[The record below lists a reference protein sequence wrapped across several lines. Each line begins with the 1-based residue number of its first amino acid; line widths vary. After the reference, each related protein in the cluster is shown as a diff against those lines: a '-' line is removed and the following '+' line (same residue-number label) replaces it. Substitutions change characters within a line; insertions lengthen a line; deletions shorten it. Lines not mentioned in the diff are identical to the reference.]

1 MIYLVD
7 LEYVETRYTSQWKTE
22 FPQSIADKT
31 GQDIVVIEGPDD
43 IANGTTPGA
52 FLDFAGTNI
61 YKAEQVKIIADLFQK
76 QQIEDG
82 DHFVFADAWHPGVL
96 QLKYMADLLNI
107 KITTH
112 ELWHAGSYDEHDF
125 LGRRI
130 GDAKWVRHTEYA
142 MFDAFDRNYFASQFH
157 IGMFANVMFE
167 GADENLHDVQS
178 SEYLRSKI
186 VRTGWPMEY
195 LNKHINSNPIKQDII
210 LFPHR
215 NAPEKQLEIFKDLEQ
230 TLPQYEWVNCNDYNL
245 TKPEYNK
252 LLEQSKM
259 VFSAN
264 LQETLGI
271 SCYEILRAGGMPLVP
286 NRLSYK
292 EMYEDIFKYPT
303 QFTLDWKGYQDN
315 KSILLGKIE
324 TMMENFNSP
333 EIQGAIKS
341 NRDMLEEQYF
351 SATNLYQEL
360 MNETV

>member
-1 MIYLVD
+1 MIYLID
-7 LEYVETRYTSQWKTE
+7 LEYVETRYTAQWKTE
-22 FPQSIADKT
+22 FPQQIADQT
-31 GQDIVVIEGPDD
+31 EQDITVIEGPEE
-43 IANGTTPGA
+43 IAACTTPGA
-52 FLDFAGTNI
+52 FLNFAGTNI
-61 YKAEQVKIIADLFQK
+61 YKSEQVKLLAEYFNNN
-76 QQIEDG
+76 QIKNG
-82 DHFVFADAWHPGVL
+82 DHFVFADAWHPGIIN
-96 QLKYMADLLNI
+96 LKYMLDLFQI
-107 KITTH
+107 DATIH
-112 ELWHAGSYDEHDF
+112 ALWHAGSYDPQDF
-125 LGRRI
+125 LGRLI
-130 GDAKWVRHTEYA
+130 GNKKWVRHTELA
-142 MFDAFDRNYFASQFH
+142 LFDAIDKNYFASNFH
-157 IGMFANVMFE
+157 IELFVGVFF
-167 GADENLHDVQS
+167 GPDDE
-178 SEYLRSKI
+178 EYINSKI

-195 LNKHINSNPIKQDII
+195 LGNYIRPDRIEKDDII

-215 NAPEKQLEIFKDLEQ
+215 DAPEKQLNIFKDLEKE
-230 TLPQYEWVNCNDYNL
+230 LPQYKWINCNEYNL
-245 TKPEYNK
+245 TKPEYNQ

-360 MNETV
+360 R